1 MKANMSKKQT
11 EASSCIQCEG
21 DKMLEVRRH
30 ADEMFRVMDLLSVE
44 YGHGHGATV
53 PEWVGVLI
61 EAEKDQRR
69 LVALL
74 HQSAERRVKEIDGL
88 ISALRF
94 VGDCTKETYSS
105 GVNIGGKAMTIQLT
119 EIFRVAIFRLESL
132 RCGDKGLLE
141 GKQPQNER
149 NLVAEL
155 IAKSAAKSE
164 AK

>member
-1 MKANMSKKQT
+1 MSKKQP

-21 DKMLEVRRH
+21 DKMMEVRRH
-30 ADEMFRVMDLLSVE
+30 ASELFEAMDLLSIQ

-53 PEWVGVLI
+53 PQWISALI
-61 EAEKDQRR
+61 EAETDQRR

-74 HQSAERRVKEIDGL
+74 HSNAERRAKEIDGL
-88 ISALRF
+88 IIALRF
-94 VGDCTKETYSS
+94 VSDCTKETYSS
-105 GVNIGGKAMTIQLT
+105 GANIGGKAMTIQLT

-149 NLVAEL
+149 NFVAEL
-155 IAKSAAKSE
+155 IAKSAAKAE